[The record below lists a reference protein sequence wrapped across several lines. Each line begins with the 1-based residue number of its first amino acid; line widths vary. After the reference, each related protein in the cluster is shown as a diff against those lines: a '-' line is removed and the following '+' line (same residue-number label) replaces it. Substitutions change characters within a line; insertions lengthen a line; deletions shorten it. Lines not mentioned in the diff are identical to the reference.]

1 MAERFV
7 MVTQEAEKV
16 IVTSK
21 AVGFLTYG
29 RRGGGAEGPTCR
41 DGTRFA
47 QSYVFMPKS
56 LLRDLVLASGGKD
69 PMLGPC
75 KRFVAVAPRWLY
87 DEKFSSDGW
96 AVDGDARE
104 VEGGRP
110 VAKMLEDA
118 SAYATDM
125 EDYRRE
131 GRGWKAL

>member
-21 AVGFLTYG
+21 AVGFLAYG
-29 RRGGGAEGPTCR
+29 RGKGARNPTCR
-41 DGTRFA
+41 DGMRFA
-47 QSYVFMPKS
+47 QAYVFMPKS

-69 PMLGPC
+69 PMLGPG

-96 AVDGDARE
+96 AADGDVRE

-125 EDYRRE
+125 EDYRQE
-131 GRGWKAL
+131 GRGWKES